1 MEPRILVTRPK
12 STTRRALRAFVAVG
26 VAMIMLLG
34 VVQPA
39 AAAPGWPVLSSGAT
53 GANVATA
60 QHLLRHHGHDIAPD
74 GAFGPAT
81 RGAVVAFQQARGFT
95 ADGIIGQ
102 QTWGGLIATV
112 RQGDNNQAVAA
123 AQTALNKHGFGLTV
137 DGAFGPATAS
147 AARSFQSNN
156 GLAVDGIIGPQTWQH
171 LVGGGGGG
179 GGFSLPIPRGALSRG
194 YYGAPHHDY
203 PALDLPVGTG
213 TPLYAVRSG
222 VANQINNSRCGLG
235 YSLAGDDGAS
245 YLYCHLS
252 RHGVGSGTRV
262 GAGAQLGLSG
272 STGNSTGPHLHIEI
286 YAGGANRCPQPFMLA
301 IYDGGTPPA
310 ASSLPTGGCIG

>member
-1 MEPRILVTRPK
+1 
-12 STTRRALRAFVAVG
+12 
-26 VAMIMLLG
+26 MIMLLG

-39 AAAPGWPVLSSGAT
+39 AAAPGWPVLSSGAS

-60 QHLLRHHGHDIAPD
+60 QYLLRHHGHDIAPD

-137 DGAFGPATAS
+137 DGAFGPATAG

-194 YYGAPHHDY
+194 YYTAPHHDY

-262 GAGAQLGLSG
+262 GAGTQLGLSG
-272 STGNSTGPHLHIEI
+272 STGNSTGPHVHLEI
-286 YAGGANRCPQPFMLA
+286 HPGDGAAVPPLPWLAKRGVML
-301 IYDGGTPPA
+301 
-310 ASSLPTGGCIG
+310 